1 MIPFLDL
8 KLINQKYETELKEVA
23 KRVIDSGWYILGDE
37 VEKFEKEFAAYC
49 GTKYC
54 IGVSN
59 GLDALKLILRAYDI
73 GASDEVI
80 VPANTFIATILA
92 ISEVGATPILVEPK
106 IETYNINPLLIEQA
120 ITKKTKAIIAV
131 HLYGQVAEMD
141 KINEIAKKH
150 DLKVIED
157 AAQAHGAILNGKKT
171 GNLGD
176 VAAFSFYPGKNLG
189 ALGDAGG
196 ITTNDYDLAERI
208 KALRNYGSNM
218 KYEHIYRGYNNRL
231 DEIQAAFL
239 RVKLKYL
246 DDENTLRRKIAKK
259 YITSIRNSNIILP
272 KYPENES
279 ENVWHLFVIRTND
292 MIKIQNKFEQNAIQF
307 IRHYPI
313 APHKQKAYVNL
324 NNKIFSISERLHE
337 EVVSLPIYPGIDI
350 NHINYIIDTLNDL

>member
-23 KRVIDSGWYILGDE
+23 KRVIDSGWYILGGE

-49 GTKYC
+49 GTKHC

-73 GASDEVI
+73 GAGDEVI

-176 VAAFSFYPGKNLG
+176 AAAFSFYPGKNLG